1 MCSSGSWEADL
12 DGGIPVPVSG
22 LIDIPT
28 RTDCLLCN
36 HTFGSDRC
44 HACGSSCNTGLKR
57 CVGSQTNCCSYFS
70 PTDQCTTQCPTNFYT
85 PTSTDFICICS
96 NSCEA
101 GYTRNTT
108 TCTCSLSNICELSPC
123 QNGGC
128 IDGSIRL
135 VGGTNSKEGRVEV
148 CSGGVW
154 GTVCDDFWDN
164 TDASVVCKQLGYY
177 SGTAFGSAYFGQGT
191 GSIVMDNVHCNGTES
206 HLKNC
211 THITEQNCNH
221 NEDAGVKCVLC
232 ADESIRLVNG
242 SHDWEGRVEVCIS
255 RLWGTVCDN
264 NWDSTDAAVVCRQL
278 GWGTS
283 GTALLNAYFGQGDGS
298 INGSV
303 VIDHVDCI
311 GSESYLT
318 NCTHTTE
325 HNCNDKEVAGVRCSC
340 KLYW

>member
-1 MCSSGSWEADL
+1 MC
-12 DGGIPVPVSG
+12 
-22 LIDIPT
+22 
-28 RTDCLLCN
+28 
-36 HTFGSDRC
+36 
-44 HACGSSCNTGLKR
+44 
-57 CVGSQTNCCSYFS
+57 
-70 PTDQCTTQCPTNFYT
+70 
-85 PTSTDFICICS
+85 
-96 NSCEA
+96 
-101 GYTRNTT
+101 
-108 TCTCSLSNICELSPC
+108 LS
-123 QNGGC
+123 C

-325 HNCNDKEVAGVRCSC
+325 HNCNDKEVAGVRCSFINVSANPASNQLSSIVVPVAITVLLMLLVVFAVGLFVAC
-340 KLYW
+340 FIIKKRRNLKQLTGRTESNSSFFLKSNKENICASSSNRKVEISSEKN

>member
-1 MCSSGSWEADL
+1 MC
-12 DGGIPVPVSG
+12 
-22 LIDIPT
+22 
-28 RTDCLLCN
+28 
-36 HTFGSDRC
+36 
-44 HACGSSCNTGLKR
+44 
-57 CVGSQTNCCSYFS
+57 
-70 PTDQCTTQCPTNFYT
+70 
-85 PTSTDFICICS
+85 
-96 NSCEA
+96 
-101 GYTRNTT
+101 
-108 TCTCSLSNICELSPC
+108 LS
-123 QNGGC
+123 C

-221 NEDAGVKCVLC
+221 NEDAGVKCCNVLKSCIDLQYLQAETCLVDGKGLIC

-311 GSESYLT
+311 GIINVSANPASNQLSSIVVPVAITVLLMLLVVFAVGLFVACFIIKKRRNLKQLTGRTESNSSFFLKSNKENICASSSNRKVEISSEK
-318 NCTHTTE
+318 N
-325 HNCNDKEVAGVRCSC
+325 
-340 KLYW
+340 